1 MTKKVMITAAA
12 LGFAALTFGVSTA
25 ALAQPPYWA
34 PAHGWR
40 AHAHAPAPRY
50 YYAPRPVY
58 LVPAPRVYYTP
69 PPVAYYPAPVYA
81 PVPVVPAAPAPAYPT
96 GGVSIRLHFPL

>member
-1 MTKKVMITAAA
+1 MLKKILITTAA
-12 LGFAALTFGVSTA
+12 LGFGALAFGVSTA
-25 ALAQPPYWA
+25 ALAHPPYWA

-40 AHAHAPAPRY
+40 AHAYTPAPRY
-50 YYAPRPVY
+50 YHAPRPVY
-58 LVPAPRVYYTP
+58 VAPAPRVYYAP

-81 PVPVVPAAPAPAYPT
+81 PVPVAPAAPAHPT